1 MVMRPQVT
9 PCSEGKL
16 LAIFMPPNGPIHV
29 SNWSRMWWHCR
40 GTAVVAFECDT
51 FLHLILTATA
61 RQIAFVAVVSGSEH
75 QGLVIR
81 IELVEYS
88 CIRAVVMHC
97 ARALG
102 TQEEEESVGSSDWR
116 RYPQSLHHPQ
126 HRTQAK
132 TLHEP
137 DTTGGGYAN
146 PTTAK
151 FCNECGNWLGPPL
164 AGATESTWHDVVSSE
179 AISLPMVPSA
189 AASMGKKNRTRWYS
203 DKFSLF
209 L

>member
-1 MVMRPQVT
+1 MCQAVPKSPLVVKGSSW
-9 PCSEGKL
+9 PYSCL
-16 LAIFMPPNGPIHV
+16 
-29 SNWSRMWWHCR
+29 RMDLYMYRTGRECG
-40 GTAVVAFECDT
+40 GTAEALQWSLLNAIP

-151 FCNECGNWLGPPL
+151 FCNECGN
-164 AGATESTWHDVVSSE
+164 
-179 AISLPMVPSA
+179 
-189 AASMGKKNRTRWYS
+189 
-203 DKFSLF
+203 
-209 L
+209 

>member
-1 MVMRPQVT
+1 MVLHTGSKPDQPVFRTAWMDAKKLSEGDVRRMVMRPQVT

-40 GTAVVAFECDT
+40 GTAMVAFECDT

-102 TQEEEESVGSSDWR
+102 TQLSKLR
-116 RYPQSLHHPQ
+116 NKKH
-126 HRTQAK
+126 T
-132 TLHEP
+132 
-137 DTTGGGYAN
+137 AN
-146 PTTAK
+146 
-151 FCNECGNWLGPPL
+151 N
-164 AGATESTWHDVVSSE
+164 
-179 AISLPMVPSA
+179 LPMVSQ
-189 AASMGKKNRTRWYS
+189 
-203 DKFSLF
+203 LQ
-209 L
+209 